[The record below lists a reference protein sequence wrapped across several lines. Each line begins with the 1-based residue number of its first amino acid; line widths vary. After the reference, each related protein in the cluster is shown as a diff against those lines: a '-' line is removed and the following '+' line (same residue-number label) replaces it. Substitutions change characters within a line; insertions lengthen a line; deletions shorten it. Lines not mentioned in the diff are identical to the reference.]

1 MPALYEDKIKRQGL
15 EHLEDGERVLA
26 AFIAQPRGAT
36 IAKVGGVAPG
46 AVGGRKMA
54 QQRRAAEEGGLKLT
68 TPMALAL
75 TDRRLVVFAVS
86 QPIAMGKGGD
96 VTQLFSAVPRSDVD
110 SIEVKRLLVGKV
122 VIVTV
127 RGSSVKLEVGP
138 GANAK
143 GLAAELAPVVG
154 PRRPPPSIGPLS
166 AAAGSCP
173 CRRRWRWS
181 PCWWLPRGRRRR
193 ATSSCRPRR

>member
-1 MPALYEDKIKRQGL
+1 MPASYEDKIKRQGQ

-36 IAKVGGVAPG
+36 IAKVGGLAPG
-46 AVGGRKMA
+46 AIGGRKMN
-54 QQRRAAEEGGLKLT
+54 QERRAAEEGGLKLT

-143 GLAAELAPVVG
+143 GLAEEFAPVVG
-154 PRRPPPSIGPLS
+154 PRRS
-166 AAAGSCP
+166 
-173 CRRRWRWS
+173 
-181 PCWWLPRGRRRR
+181 
-193 ATSSCRPRR
+193 